1 MGSVLMIR
9 ASILIMGS
17 MMNVAEAEEVIH
29 LGGKVLCQDCTQ
41 GWKSGCSGCGG
52 GCGGVGSGY
61 GRVSGGCGSGGGSGG
76 YGSSGGGDY
85 YLYGFSEINGSYLPR
100 LSNAATDFDEIV
112 SSIAGV
118 LFSTYLNQPPPYRE
132 IDSSLDGYDNENNP
146 SEFEEA
152 SIRQLKKDKVELPHL
167 RLD

>member
-41 GWKSGCSGCGG
+41 
-52 GCGGVGSGY
+52 
-61 GRVSGGCGSGGGSGG
+61 
-76 YGSSGGGDY
+76 DY